1 MADLTDNLVQ
11 EYEVIPANQ
20 DVGNRFDQDNFYPM
34 DGEYEDVDDF
44 YDEEYEDFDDE
55 EDALLSFEEDEEIY
69 DSFDD
74 NDSLEDYEFFDNDDE
89 FSEAR
94 GRRKNRQ
101 AKRQARKSKLKAKRQ
116 ARKSKRQAIKE
127 LPKEERKS
135 ARGSWMKNRQAKRQ
149 ERIAKRK
156 AMSPEQRKELRKK
169 RLQKFG
175 RGAKKVARY
184 YPPIALFNLG
194 KKAYR
199 KHKSKKEM
207 ENNSNFYGDEDYS
220 ELFGIKSKKKGGEGI
235 WKGIT
240 NLVKT
245 KDTQEGVSRLDE
257 RLKKRGEKAKYRA
270 DRRTLR
276 RDARQARKLLKLP
289 PEEQQKVKTI
299 AGSSGIVKNAVI
311 EVSKGLAVPE
321 MEQIADQTIAVAQ
334 KLSEPATKL
343 DTDAVKTALNEAQ
356 DSVQETNQAL
366 DEILD
371 DNNPKGQK
379 GWAGMSN
386 GAKAGIIG
394 GGVVV
399 LGLIA
404 FGIYK
409 ISNR

>member
-20 DVGNRFDQDNFYPM
+20 DIGNRFDQDNFYPM
-34 DGEYEDVDDF
+34 DGDV
-44 YDEEYEDFDDE
+44 
-55 EDALLSFEEDEEIY
+55 
-69 DSFDD
+69 
-74 NDSLEDYEFFDNDDE
+74 EFFDNDE

-94 GRRKNRQ
+94 GRRKAR
-101 AKRQARKSKLKAKRQ
+101 RQARKTR
-116 ARKSKRQAIKE
+116 
-127 LPKEERKS
+127 
-135 ARGSWMKNRQAKRQ
+135 
-149 ERIAKRK
+149 RK
-156 AMSPEQRKELRKK
+156 AMTPVERKALRQK
-169 RLQKFG
+169 RIKKFG
-175 RGAKKVARY
+175 SGAKKVAGY
-184 YPPIALFNLG
+184 YPPIAMANMA

-207 ENNSNFYGDEDYS
+207 ENNSNFYGDEEHS
-220 ELFGIKSKKKGGEGI
+220 ELFGIKSKQKGGEGI

-245 KDTQEGVSRLDE
+245 KDTQEGVNRLDE

-270 DRRTLR
+270 DRRTLK
-276 RDARQARKLLKLP
+276 RDARQARKLLRLP
-289 PEEQQKVKTI
+289 PEVEQETKSLGD
-299 AGSSGIVKNAVI
+299 ASGVI
-311 EVSKGLAVPE
+311 KQAIIETSQGIAVPQL
-321 MEQIADQTIAVAQ
+321 EQIADQTIAVAT
-334 KLSEPATKL
+334 KLKQPNTNL
-343 DTDAVKTALNEAQ
+343 DTDAVKTVVNEAQ
-356 DSVQETNQAL
+356 SSVQETTQAL
-366 DEILD
+366 NEILD

-409 ISNR
+409 ISKR